1 MNTKKITTIGILV
14 ALALILSY
22 VEAQIPA
29 FVAGPGM
36 KLGLTNIV
44 VLVALYML
52 GPGSAMLINLVRI
65 VIVAVLFGNGMS
77 FFFSLAG
84 GMLSTVVMILMKK
97 TNKFSCVG
105 VSATGGLTHN
115 IGQILVAV
123 FLMNTYAVAW
133 YLPFLWLSGVFSGI
147 LIGVIGGLVLKKL
160 IVSVSKS

>member
-1 MNTKKITTIGILV
+1 MSTKKITTIGILV

-29 FVAGPGM
+29 FVAVPGM
-36 KLGLTNIV
+36 KLGLTNVV

-52 GPGSAMLINLVRI
+52 GSGSAMIINFVRI
-65 VIVAVLFGNGMS
+65 MIVAILFGNGMS
-77 FFFSLAG
+77 LFFSMAG

-97 TNKFSCVG
+97 TGKFSCVG

-123 FLMNTYAVAW
+123 FLMNTYAVSW
-133 YLPFLWLSGVFSGI
+133 YLPVLWMSGVFSGI
-147 LIGVIGGLVLKKL
+147 VIGVIGGLVLKKL
-160 IVSVSKS
+160 IVSIS